1 MIRLEQAE
9 KQYKN
14 FHLDCSME
22 VQEGMVTGLIGPNG
36 AGKST
41 TFRLLTGL
49 ARPDAG
55 RVEIFG
61 KEISELTTEDR
72 RKIGVV
78 WADAGFSGYLMGK
91 DLVPMLKSMY
101 PAFDE
106 DWFRKKCER
115 FHLPMDKKL
124 KDFST
129 GMKAKLKVLSVIAN
143 EDTRLLILDEPTAGM
158 DVMVRE
164 QILDLL
170 REFMMPGDRSIL
182 ISSHIS
188 SDLEGFCDDIYLM
201 DQGHIILHE
210 ETDTLLERYGV
221 LKVTKEQYH
230 TLDKDYLLRIRKES
244 YGYDCLTDQR
254 AFYQENW
261 PQIAVE
267 KGTIDQVMTM
277 MVKGEAI

>member
-1 MIRLEQAE
+1 MP
-9 KQYKN
+9 N
-14 FHLDCSME
+14 FM
-22 VQEGMVTGLIGPNG
+22 
-36 AGKST
+36 
-41 TFRLLTGL
+41 
-49 ARPDAG
+49 
-55 RVEIFG
+55 
-61 KEISELTTEDR
+61 
-72 RKIGVV
+72 
-78 WADAGFSGYLMGK
+78 
-91 DLVPMLKSMY
+91 
-101 PAFDE
+101 
-106 DWFRKKCER
+106 
-115 FHLPMDKKL
+115 
-124 KDFST
+124 
-129 GMKAKLKVLSVIAN
+129 
-143 EDTRLLILDEPTAGM
+143 DEPTVGM

-170 REFMMPGDRSIL
+170 REFMMPGDRSVL

-210 ETDTLLERYGV
+210 ETDTLLEQYGV

>member
-1 MIRLEQAE
+1 MIRLKQAE

-14 FHLDCSME
+14 FHLNCSLE
-22 VQEGMVTGLIGPNG
+22 LPEGMVTGLIGANG

-49 ARPDAG
+49 AKPDSG

-61 KEISELTTEDR
+61 KEVSKITAEDR
-72 RKIGVV
+72 KKVGVV
-78 WADAGFSGYLMGK
+78 WSDSGFSGYLMGK
-91 DLVPMLKSMY
+91 DLIPVFRNMY

-106 DWFRKKCER
+106 DWFRKKCEE

-124 KDFST
+124 KEFST
-129 GMKAKLKVLSVIAN
+129 GMKAKLKVVSVIAN
-143 EDTRLLILDEPTAGM
+143 TEARLLLLDEPTAGM

-170 REFMMPGDRSIL
+170 REFMIPGDRSIL

-201 DQGHIILHE
+201 DQGKILLHE
-210 ETDTLLERYGV
+210 ETDTLLEQYGI
-221 LKVTKEQYH
+221 LKVTQEQYR
-230 TLDKDYLLRIRKES
+230 TLDKDYFLRIRKES

-267 KGTIDQVMTM
+267 KGTIDQVMTI
-277 MVKGEAI
+277 MVKGEAV

>member
-1 MIRLEQAE
+1 MIKLEHVE

-55 RVEIFG
+55 QIRMFG
-61 KEISELTTEDR
+61 KELSQLTVNDR

-78 WADAGFSGYLMGK
+78 WSDSGFSGYLMGK
-91 DLVPMLKSMY
+91 DLIPMLKSMY
-101 PAFDE
+101 PAFEE
-106 DWFRKKCER
+106 DWFRKKCEE

-129 GMKAKLKVLSVIAN
+129 GMKAKLKVLSAIAN
-143 EDTRLLILDEPTAGM
+143 EDARLLMLDEPTAGM

-170 REFMMPGDRSIL
+170 REFMIPGDRSIL

-201 DQGHIILHE
+201 NQGKIVLHE
-210 ETDTLLERYGV
+210 DTDTLLEQYGI
-221 LKVTKEQYH
+221 LKVTPEQYN
-230 TLDKDYLLRIRKES
+230 TLDKEYLLWVKKED
-244 YGYDCLTDQR
+244 YGYSCLTGQR
-254 AFYQENW
+254 DFYQENW

-267 KGTIDQVMTM
+267 KGSIDQVMTM
-277 MVKGEAI
+277 MVKGEAR